1 MVFETTV
8 TRQRADELAAIG
20 LWEGIRLGEVFAET
34 VATTPDKTAVVDS
47 RRRLSYGELSA
58 LCDDIAVG
66 LLELGVRRGDVV
78 SLQLPNWNEF
88 VALMLALERIGAVVN
103 PVAPIFR
110 EREVAGMFRLARPV
124 AVVAPAEFRGF
135 AHVAMMR
142 ELQARTPTLR
152 HVVSVGASPDADL
165 DLDDLAD
172 RGRGSAIDRAVLDL
186 LAPDPDDVA
195 ELIFTS
201 GTTGEP
207 KGVMHTHNTLIA
219 GTRAMIDAQEVGSAD
234 VFHMA
239 STFAHQTG
247 YLFGARMFA
256 QAGGTGVFQDVW
268 DPARFVDL
276 VESEGITISCGATPF
291 LTDLLRVPGVEERD
305 LSSFRVFGCFGAP
318 IPGPVLEDARRRLPV
333 RVMPGWG
340 MTEVNLVTT
349 TRPDDPADKVV
360 SSDGRAMPGMAV
372 RVVDD
377 DGRDVAPGT
386 EGDLLCQGC
395 AAFVGYVQGRDFTE
409 SSYTADGWFTTGDR
423 ARMDDDGFV
432 RITARV
438 KDIIIRGGENV
449 PVKEIEDLLV
459 RHPKIRTIAL
469 VGLPDERLG
478 EIGCACV
485 VPEGDEAPTMQ
496 ELQQYLGAEK
506 VTRQFWPE
514 RIEVVDEMPTTPSGK
529 IQKFKLRELLSDS

>member
-1 MVFETTV
+1 MVFETMV
-8 TRQRADELAAIG
+8 TRQRADELAAAG
-20 LWEGIRLGEVFAET
+20 LWEDARLGEIFART
-34 VATTPDKTAVVDS
+34 VAATPDKTAVVDPKG
-47 RRRLSYGELSA
+47 RLSYAELAA
-58 LCDDIAVG
+58 LVDDLAVG
-66 LLELGVRRGDVV
+66 FLELGVRRGDVV

-88 VALMLALERIGAVVN
+88 VALMLSLERIGAVVN

-110 EREVAGMFRLARPV
+110 EREVTGMFRLARPV
-124 AVVAPAEFRGF
+124 AVVVPAEFRGF
-135 AHVAMMR
+135 AHAAMMR
-142 ELQARTPTLR
+142 ELQATTPTLR
-152 HVVSVGASPDADL
+152 HVVSVGSCPDADL
-165 DLDDLAD
+165 ELEDLID
-172 RGRGSAIDRAVLDL
+172 RGRRSSIDRAVLDL
-186 LAPDPDDVA
+186 LAPDPNDVA

-219 GTRAMIDAQEVGSAD
+219 GTRAMIDAQGVGPAD

-247 YLFGARMFA
+247 YLFGARLFA

-276 VESEGITISCGATPF
+276 VEAEGITMSCGATPF

-305 LSSFRVFGCFGAP
+305 LSSFRIFGCFGAP

-360 SSDGRAMPGMAV
+360 SSDGRAMPGMTV

-377 DGRDVAPGT
+377 EGRDVPPEV

-395 AAFVGYVQGRDFTE
+395 AAFAGYVQGRDFTE
-409 SSYTADGWFTTGDR
+409 SFYTGDGWFTTGDR
-423 ARMDDDGFV
+423 ARMDADGFI

-449 PVKEIEDLLV
+449 PVKEIEDVLV
-459 RHPKIRTIAL
+459 RHPKIRTVAL
-469 VGLPDERLG
+469 VGLPDPRLG
-478 EIGCACV
+478 EIGCACI
-485 VPEGDEAPTMQ
+485 VPEGDEAPTMH
-496 ELQQYLGAEK
+496 ELQQYLEAEK

-514 RIEVVDEMPTTPSGK
+514 RVEVVHEMPTTPSGK
-529 IQKFKLRELLSDS
+529 IQKFKLRESLSGC

>member
-8 TRQRADELAAIG
+8 TRQRVDELTAAG
-20 LWEGIRLGEVFAET
+20 LWEDVRLGEVVAKT
-34 VATTPDKTAVVDS
+34 VASTPAKTALID
-47 RRRLSYGELSA
+47 RRGRLSYGELAA
-58 LCDDIAVG
+58 LVDDLAVG
-66 LLELGVRRGDVV
+66 FLELGVRRGDVV

-142 ELQARTPTLR
+142 ELQAQVPSLR
-152 HVVSVGASPDADL
+152 YVVSVGQSPAADF
-165 DLDDLAD
+165 DLEELAE
-172 RGRGSAIDRAVLDL
+172 RGRRSSIDRAVLEL
-186 LAPDPDDVA
+186 LAPDPNDVA

-219 GTRAMIDAQEVGSAD
+219 GTRAMIDAQRVGPDD

-247 YLFGARMFA
+247 YLFGARLFA

-268 DPARFVDL
+268 DPACFVDL
-276 VESEGITISCGATPF
+276 IEAEGITMSCGATPF
-291 LTDLLRVPGVEERD
+291 LTDLLRVPGVEGRD
-305 LSSFRVFGCFGAP
+305 LSSFRIFGCFGAP

-340 MTEVNLVTT
+340 MTEVSLVTT
-349 TRPDDPADKVV
+349 THPDDPADKVV

-377 DGRDVAPGT
+377 DGRDVPADT

-395 AAFVGYVQGRDFTE
+395 AAFAGYVQGRDFTE
-409 SSYTADGWFTTGDR
+409 SYYTADGWFTTGDR
-423 ARMDDDGFV
+423 ARMDPDGFI

-449 PVKEIEDLLV
+449 PVKEIEDILV
-459 RHPKIRTIAL
+459 RHPKVRTIAL
-469 VGLPDERLG
+469 VGVPDERLG
-478 EIGCACV
+478 EIGCACIV
-485 VPEGDEAPTMQ
+485 AEGEEAPTMQ
-496 ELQQYLGAEK
+496 ELQQFLDGEK

-514 RIEVVDEMPTTPSGK
+514 RLEVVDDMPTTPSGK
-529 IQKFKLRELLSDS
+529 IQKFKLREQLSGS